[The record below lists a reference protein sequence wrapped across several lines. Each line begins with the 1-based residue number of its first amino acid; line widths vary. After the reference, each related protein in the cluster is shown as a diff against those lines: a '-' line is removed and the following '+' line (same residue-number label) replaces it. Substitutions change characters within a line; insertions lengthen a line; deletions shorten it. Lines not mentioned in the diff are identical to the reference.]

1 MADNSLINLGV
12 AEFENLMET
21 QGLENTVK
29 GVLSIANDE
38 LNEEALGGV
47 PLTIESLTDGSHPIL
62 NSLDRYRDVAPE
74 ERNIQPEEILTFF
87 TNVGDFGKYDPEKGN
102 FSGLKAGTYSAARAI
117 PEAAGA
123 GFGFNKGLAAGLY
136 AQSFIP
142 PAGIPGL
149 IAKGIVVAIP
159 TIAGTVAGAIA
170 AGFAEDKILGEADPV
185 VPSLQPATNLGETSV
200 LAASL
205 IMQPWKAAPKGATGA
220 LEFLSNF
227 TNVSSGKFARIAD
240 EAFEVTAKNSGLSEK
255 AFKVANDARLSAQR
269 GPMFG
274 GAMGVELG
282 LARFNPAGFLVD
294 PRKAYMS
301 QDTNPY
307 DEKSRFIYELAGSFI
322 VPMPVQALAS
332 AAPDVL
338 STVKRWYGNSKNTEG
353 LLSGRVKNDSIDRI
367 KTALQ
372 RSSQFIEQTDVDG
385 KKLTNDEQFAKFFE
399 ELEKVSVGP
408 DGKPVELTFS
418 QLAKEADR
426 AAGTR
431 FSPTVTVIER
441 ELSNSSKDLEAATG
455 RGREELQ
462 TGAINMIRTLAAT
475 GDPAALTLSARLQQS
490 LFEQNIIDKMDT
502 SVTTLMKA
510 GAKVLGR
517 EVVDPRTGSK
527 IPSER
532 GKLSEDLYKI
542 LTNQIL
548 QSKQRET
555 QLWNEVRSYPLTEFF
570 AKNGKRIKQPNV
582 LQLLERPSRTGGL
595 KFSAIGASKDLK
607 SSLGAY
613 SDDIDEMIEY
623 FQEGVGRNPATAQKF
638 FEIRSGLLEKASSL
652 RRNGQIVPAGHL
664 DKINDA
670 LLRDLTGQKNGVS
683 IIMLAV
689 ILLREIMFFV
699 EAS

>member
-185 VPSLQPATNLGETSV
+185 VPSLQSATNLGETSV

-294 PRKAYMS
+294 PRKGPVGTRILGGIEQGIGKSMQVARDYPKTYFGVEGASVAGAGLGAYMS

-372 RSSQFIEQTDVDG
+372 RSSQFIEQT
-385 KKLTNDEQFAKFFE
+385 
-399 ELEKVSVGP
+399 
-408 DGKPVELTFS
+408 
-418 QLAKEADR
+418 
-426 AAGTR
+426 
-431 FSPTVTVIER
+431 
-441 ELSNSSKDLEAATG
+441 
-455 RGREELQ
+455 
-462 TGAINMIRTLAAT
+462 M
-475 GDPAALTLSARLQQS
+475 
-490 LFEQNIIDKMDT
+490 
-502 SVTTLMKA
+502 
-510 GAKVLGR
+510 
-517 EVVDPRTGSK
+517 
-527 IPSER
+527 
-532 GKLSEDLYKI
+532 
-542 LTNQIL
+542 
-548 QSKQRET
+548 
-555 QLWNEVRSYPLTEFF
+555 
-570 AKNGKRIKQPNV
+570 
-582 LQLLERPSRTGGL
+582 
-595 KFSAIGASKDLK
+595 
-607 SSLGAY
+607 
-613 SDDIDEMIEY
+613 
-623 FQEGVGRNPATAQKF
+623 
-638 FEIRSGLLEKASSL
+638 
-652 RRNGQIVPAGHL
+652 
-664 DKINDA
+664 
-670 LLRDLTGQKNGVS
+670 
-683 IIMLAV
+683 
-689 ILLREIMFFV
+689 
-699 EAS
+699 